1 MTNFVGGVPTVDR
14 FYSNAARVDVSRAG
28 GVVELVFYGPL
39 TIPSILALGLAAAK
53 STEGARCLILRLDKA
68 VMMVSSLEGLHSPET
83 ARHQTI
89 HGAVIVSEE
98 NLELFDAYSLDSAGR
113 GIMRA
118 VFLSSE
124 YAQAR
129 RWATRQARIASPA
142 ELPR

>member
-1 MTNFVGGVPTVDR
+1 MDR
-14 FYSNAARVDVSRAG
+14 FYNNAARVDVRRIG

-39 TIPSILALGLAAAK
+39 TVPTIQSLGVAAAP
-53 STEGARCLILRLDKA
+53 STTGARCLILRMDRA
-68 VMMVSSLEGLHSPET
+68 VLMTGSLEGLHRPET
-83 ARHQTI
+83 AKHQTI

-98 NLELFDAYSLDSAGR
+98 NLELFDAYSQESAGR

-124 YAQAR
+124 YAQAL

-142 ELPR
+142 ELPQ